1 MPADRT
7 LGEDLAGTL
16 TDLYASAA
24 ERIAAAMAMQ
34 LRQGINRPDWAA
46 DKLGSIN
53 DLRNAIAQI
62 VRALN
67 TATGPAVEQAMVL
80 AFARGGKAAL
90 DELAKAGY
98 LTAEQLT
105 AIRMS
110 VPGAEAVARLAFSLT
125 STLQGTHVR
134 ILRWALDTYRE
145 VIART
150 TPDVLLGTKTRLRAA
165 QTAWEEL
172 LSQGITGFTDRAGR
186 NWQLASYVEMATRT
200 ATAQAAVQAHL
211 DRLGDA
217 GIDLVIVSN
226 APQECK
232 RCRPWEGKILARNG
246 PGGKRVIELPH
257 ATKEGHTVRIEIAGS
272 VEEAVAAGLMHPNCR
287 HSLSAY
293 LPGVTKSPTHT
304 EDPEGDEARQKLR
317 QLERD
322 VRKAKAQAAAVI
334 DPAARKVFEAQ
345 VRDKQAQIRDHI
357 ASAPTTL
364 FRQPQREQI
373 GTAR

>member
-1 MPADRT
+1 VPADRT

-24 ERIAAAMAMQ
+24 ERIAASMAMQ

-53 DLRNAIAQI
+53 DLRNAVAQI
-62 VRALN
+62 IRALDG
-67 TATGPAVEQAMVL
+67 ATGPAVEQAMVL

-110 VPGAEAVARLAFSLT
+110 VPGAEAVNRLAFSLA
-125 STLQGTHVR
+125 STLRGTHLQ
-134 ILRWALDTYRE
+134 ILRWSLDTYRE

-172 LSQGITGFTDRAGR
+172 LGRGVTGFVDKAGR

-232 RCRPWEGKILARNG
+232 RCRPWEGKVLARNG
-246 PGGKRVIELPH
+246 PGGKRTVELPH
-257 ATKEGHTVRIEIAGS
+257 GIDDTRTVRVEIAGS

-293 LPGVTKSPTHT
+293 LAGVTKSPTDT
-304 EDPEGDEARQKLR
+304 EDPDGDEARQKLR
-317 QLERD
+317 ALERD
-322 VRKAKAQAAAVI
+322 VRKAKTQAAAVI
-334 DPAARKVFEAQ
+334 DPTARTAYEAQ
-345 VRDKQAQIRDHI
+345 VRAKQAEIRDHI
-357 ASAPTTL
+357 ANAPTTL
-364 FRQPQREQI
+364 FRQPVREQI

>member
-1 MPADRT
+1 VPVDRT

-16 TDLYASAA
+16 TDLYGSAA
-24 ERIAAAMAMQ
+24 ERIAASMAQQ
-34 LRQGINRPDWAA
+34 LRAGINRPDWAG

-53 DLRNAIAQI
+53 DLRNAVAQI
-62 VRALN
+62 VRGLDG
-67 TATGPAVEQAMVL
+67 ATGPAVEQALTL

-90 DELAKAGY
+90 DELAKAGF
-98 LTAEQLT
+98 LTPEQLY
-105 AIRMS
+105 AIRLAT
-110 VPGAEAVARLAFSLT
+110 PGAEAVARLTFSLV
-125 STLQGTHVR
+125 STLRGTHVQ

-150 TPDVLLGTKTRLRAA
+150 TPDILLGTKTRLRGA
-165 QTAWEEL
+165 QTAWEQL
-172 LSQGITGFTDRAGR
+172 LGQGVTGFVDKSGR
-186 NWQLASYVEMATRT
+186 RWQLASYVEMATRT

-232 RCRPWEGKILARNG
+232 RCRPWEGKVLARNG
-246 PGGKRVIELPH
+246 PGGERTVELPH
-257 ATKEGHTVRIEIAGS
+257 AIHDTRTVTVDVAGS

-293 LPGVTKSPTHT
+293 LAGVTKSPTDT

-317 QLERD
+317 ALERD
-322 VRKAKAQAAAVI
+322 VRKAKTQAAAVI
-334 DPAARKVFEAQ
+334 DPAARPTFEAA
-345 VRDKQAQIRDHI
+345 VRAKQAEIRDHI
-357 ASAPTTL
+357 ANAPTDL

-373 GTAR
+373 GSAR

>member
-24 ERIAAAMAMQ
+24 ERIAASMAMQ

-62 VRALN
+62 IRALDG
-67 TATGPAVEQAMVL
+67 ATGPAVEQAMVL

-90 DELAKAGY
+90 DELAKAGF
-98 LTAEQLT
+98 LTPTQLT

-110 VPGAEAVARLAFSLT
+110 VPGAEAVNRLAYSLV

-172 LSQGITGFTDRAGR
+172 LGRGITGFTDKAGR

-232 RCRPWEGKILARNG
+232 RCRPWEGKVLARNG
-246 PGGKRVIELPH
+246 PAGRRTVELPH
-257 ATKEGHTVRIEIAGS
+257 GIEDHTVRVDVAGS

-293 LPGVTKSPTHT
+293 LAGVTKSPTHT
-304 EDPEGDEARQKLR
+304 EDPDGDEARQKLR

-322 VRKAKAQAAAVI
+322 VRKAKTQAAAVI
-334 DPAARKVFEAQ
+334 DPAARKAYEAQ
-345 VRDKQAQIRDHI
+345 VRAKQAEIRDHI
-357 ASAPTTL
+357 ANAPTTL